1 MAEIIK
7 EEHVI
12 DGYEKGQMLLDIS
25 YQKLKVGNQPIAIF
39 VHGFKGFKDWG
50 AFNAVAESMAAQG
63 LAWCKFNFSR
73 NGTTV
78 EKPTEFAD
86 PEAFGNN
93 NYGIELSE
101 IGLVLDWVEAQAEH
115 YNLNKEE
122 VYLVGHSRGATMA
135 IIKAVEDDRVK
146 KTVAWAP
153 FFDMKSRFRKET
165 MEKWEKDGVW
175 WVENKRTGQKLP
187 LYPQFFKD
195 YAVQSHRFDMAE
207 VSANYEKPLLLLH
220 AKDDP
225 AVKVEESRM
234 FYDHIAHSIKI
245 ELETGGHTFGVSHPF
260 EEGAPMP
267 EELDQVVENTFEY
280 LID

>member
-1 MAEIIK
+1 MAKINK
-7 EEHVI
+7 EEHLI
-12 DGYEKGQMLLDIS
+12 EGHEGGKILLDIS
-25 YQKLKVGNQPIAIF
+25 YQDLKSGTQPLAIF

-50 AFNAVAESMAAQG
+50 AFNAVAEQMAARG

-73 NGTTV
+73 NGTTP
-78 EKPTEFAD
+78 EQPTEFAD

-93 NYGIELSE
+93 NYGIELTE
-101 IGLVLDWVEAQAEH
+101 IGLVLDWVESQAEH
-115 YNLNKEE
+115 FHLDKNEI
-122 VYLVGHSRGATMA
+122 YLVGHSRGATMA
-135 IIKAVEDDRVK
+135 IIKAVEDERVK

-165 MEKWEKDGVW
+165 IEKWEQDGVW

-195 YAVQSHRFDMAE
+195 YAIQSHRYDMAE
-207 VSANYEKPLLLLH
+207 VAANYEKPLLLLH

-225 AVKVEESRM
+225 AVDVAESRM

-245 ELETGGHTFGVSHPF
+245 ELESGGHTFGVSHPF
-260 EEGAPMP
+260 DEEKPLP
-267 EELDQVVENTFEY
+267 EQLDQVLDDTFEF